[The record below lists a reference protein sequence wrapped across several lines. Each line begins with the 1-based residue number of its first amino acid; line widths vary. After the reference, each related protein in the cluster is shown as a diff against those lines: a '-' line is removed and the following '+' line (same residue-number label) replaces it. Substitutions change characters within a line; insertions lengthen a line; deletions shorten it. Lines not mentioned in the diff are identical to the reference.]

1 MDRVFSLFPTTF
13 LLVLVATACC
23 SWSSVGSEH
32 IAGSNAEPAAPVAE
46 GVPAISPAEA
56 AGYGVIQRVL
66 GEEYT
71 GKFKLCQITAK
82 PGENDTFELRQSPAG
97 LIELCGTNGVALAK
111 GLYWYL
117 RTYCN
122 ATVTWGHHGT
132 GDHLEL
138 PSPLPAVPTTVRVS
152 SSVKWRYYMNVCT
165 VSYSSAWWDWRRW
178 EREIDWMALH
188 GINLPLSFT
197 GQEYVI
203 AEYYKSLGMTEE
215 ELQAY
220 FSGPAFL
227 AWNRMGNIRGW
238 AGPLTPDNRKAQFM
252 LQLQSL
258 ERMRALGMTPVLSG
272 FSGHVP
278 AALERIVPG
287 IKLTESRAWGRFN
300 ATYTEVRLLDPTDKH
315 FVPLAK
321 GYYEMQTELMGTDH
335 VYNVDTFNEM
345 QPSSSNPHYLANT
358 SAAVFQGMRAA
369 DPDAIWLMQGWLFL
383 NEFWTAK
390 TVKPYL
396 DAVPNSG
403 MIILDLYTEAAP
415 IWSLYESYYGK
426 PFIWCM
432 LHNFGGRRS
441 LCGNLTRIATGPA
454 SDRVRAGSSMA
465 GIGLTPEAIEQ
476 NPVVYEMMLETGWT
490 TQPIDVPSWISNYL
504 YGRYGAAGGNTNLR
518 AAWTQL
524 EHAAYQYNFPQ
535 TYLGIVQKSPV
546 IPRNRLE
553 DDYAEPLDPS
563 TLGYVNGL
571 ELGKG
576 IKPVKNYSDYGFAGV
591 TAAWRLMVQGA
602 VETQASAG
610 AISGPLS
617 YDLVDVGRQV
627 LAAVHDDLV
636 TLSSAAFLRWSK
648 QKTNSSA
655 DLARIG
661 KALLTIVKDLDQL
674 LSTDTNYLLGH
685 WLDTAKDWAT
695 DDAERKQFEANA
707 RYQIT
712 LWGPSGQI
720 NDYAEKHWA
729 GLVGTYYY
737 GRWNLWQKTLQTAVD
752 TGVAVDVPRFQ
763 STLLA
768 WEQSWCQANGS
779 YTTVPAPGAVSLS
792 QRLLSTWATAS
803 TSGKYERVNNTNVI
817 GFDIHAGRA
826 LLSKDI
832 GQMKMFCDLEPL
844 CVGFLSTGYL
854 KTALTKRSAHPNCDL
869 YVKQPQT

>member
-1 MDRVFSLFPTTF
+1 MGYRTF
-13 LLVLVATACC
+13 AGIACLLVFVALR
-23 SWSSVGSEH
+23 VDLGSA
-32 IAGSNAEPAAPVAE
+32 AGFHRDPHHPRPRAKAAAPVADE
-46 GVPAISPAEA
+46 VPTVTPMEA

-71 GKFKLCQITAK
+71 GKFQLCQITANA
-82 PGENDTFELRQSPAG
+82 GENDTFELRQSPAG

-138 PSPLPAVPTTVRVS
+138 PSPLPAVPKTVRVS

-165 VSYSSAWWDWRRW
+165 VSYSSVWWDWQRW

-287 IKLTESRAWGRFN
+287 IELTESHAWGNFN
-300 ATYTEVRLLDPTDKH
+300 DSYTKVRLLDPTDSH
-315 FVPLAK
+315 FLSLAK
-321 GYYEMQTELMGTDH
+321 GYYLMQTELMGTDH

-345 QPSSSNPHYLANT
+345 NPSSSDPSYLANT

-383 NEFWTAK
+383 SGFWNEK

-403 MIILDLYTEAAP
+403 MIILDLYTEAVP
-415 IWSLYESYYGK
+415 IWSRYESYYGK
-426 PFIWCM
+426 PFVWCM

-454 SDRVRAGSSMA
+454 SDRVLAGSSMA

-490 TQPIDVPSWISNYL
+490 TQPIDVPSWISDYV
-504 YGRYGAAGGNTNLR
+504 YDRYGNSAGNAKLQSAWALLR
-518 AAWTQL
+518 DSV
-524 EHAAYQYNFPQ
+524 YQYNFGQ
-535 TYLGIVQKSPV
+535 TYLGGLHRSPG
-546 IPRNRLE
+546 IPSVTSTSGLGV
-553 DDYAEPLDPS
+553 YAEPSDPS
-563 TLGYVNGL
+563 TMWSAGQQQESTPLLGSGY
-571 ELGKG
+571 
-576 IKPVKNYSDYGFAGV
+576 DMAGV
-591 TAAWRLMVQGA
+591 TAAWRLM
-602 VETQASAG
+602 TAG
-610 AISGPLS
+610 AQQVGLAAGQISGPLS

-627 LAAVHDDLV
+627 LIGVHADLA
-636 TLSSAAFLRWSK
+636 TLSSAAYVSWAKDKVNTTTQLDK
-648 QKTNSSA
+648 LGT
-655 DLARIG
+655 
-661 KALLTIVKDLDQL
+661 ALLDLIYDLDQL
-674 LSTDTNYLLGH
+674 LITDSNYLLGH

-695 DDAERKQFEANA
+695 NDAERKQFEANA

-729 GLVGTYYY
+729 GLVGTYYR
-737 GRWNLWQKTLQTAVD
+737 GRWNLWVETLLTAVTTNTPVN
-752 TGVAVDVPRFQ
+752 TGQYGSA
-763 STLLA
+763 LLA
-768 WEQSWCQANGS
+768 WEQAWCQANES
-779 YTTVPAPGAVSLS
+779 YTSQPESSLVVTKS
-792 QRLLSTWATAS
+792 ASLLAKWATAP
-803 TSGKYERVNNTNVI
+803 SGAEYQVFKDTVVN
-817 GFDIHAGRA
+817 GFDIHAGQA
-826 LLSKDI
+826 LVSKDVE
-832 GQMKMFCDLEPL
+832 QLKMFCEMEPT
-844 CVGFLSTGYL
+844 CVGFISTGYL
-854 KTALTKRSAHPNCDL
+854 KTAIDQRSTLAGCDL
-869 YVKQPQT
+869 YVKQK